1 MVRAAVPAA
10 SGAEGRELGLLLAER
25 ERMIAAA
32 EYVPLPNRVPASRF
46 KDFVTD
52 PAGVAAS
59 IRRPMPEKPYR
70 ATRLG
75 TLFHSWVEE
84 RSGLV
89 GSREVIDALASE
101 LEPEEAAV
109 DEAALA
115 RLQETFE
122 RSEWAGLKPV
132 EVEREL
138 HLPFDGRIVIC
149 KIDAVYERDGR
160 YQIVDWKT
168 GKAPGSP
175 EELAERQLQLA
186 LYRLAFARW
195 KGIDP
200 NEVDAVF
207 YYVADDRT
215 ILPDRIYDEHELL
228 TLWRAATGEG

>member
-1 MVRAAVPAA
+1 
-10 SGAEGRELGLLLAER
+10 
-25 ERMIAAA
+25 
-32 EYVPLPNRVPASRF
+32 
-46 KDFVTD
+46 
-52 PAGVAAS
+52 
-59 IRRPMPEKPYR
+59 
-70 ATRLG
+70 
-75 TLFHSWVEE
+75 
-84 RSGLV
+84 
-89 GSREVIDALASE
+89 
-101 LEPEEAAV
+101 
-109 DEAALA
+109 
-115 RLQETFE
+115 
-122 RSEWAGLKPV
+122 V